1 MYYNEKTGNFAL
13 AQPNLTESIVDEVT
27 HEITETIVGL
37 DPDYVLIADKPSED
51 YIYDGSKWVAKV
63 IVLPTDSELKAI
75 GLPYTL
81 NGVEYQ
87 VPLDSDAQSIITALT
102 VGYITATI
110 TNTVTAITISTVIQF
125 SNGTHM
131 PITTP
136 DFIAFATWF
145 KDKRS
150 SFFAIS

>member
-13 AQPNLTESIVDEVT
+13 TQPNITESVIDEVT
-27 HEITETIVGL
+27 NEMTEVNIGL
-37 DPDYVLIADKPSED
+37 DPDYVLIVDKPSED
-51 YIYDGSKWVAKV
+51 YIYDGSKWVYKV
-63 IVLPTDSELKAI
+63 PVPLTDSELKAI
-75 GLPYTL
+75 GIPYTL
-81 NGVEYQ
+81 NGVVYQ
-87 VPLDSDAQSIITALT
+87 VPIDSDAQSIITALT
-102 VGYITATI
+102 VGYIAANM
-110 TNTVTAITISTVIQF
+110 TNTVTPTTISTVIRF

-150 SFFAIS
+150 SFFAIV

>member
-1 MYYNEKTGNFAL
+1 MYYNEKTGNFAIT
-13 AQPNLTESIVDEVT
+13 QPNLTESIIDEVT
-27 HEITETIVGL
+27 SEITEAIVGL
-37 DPDYVLIADKPSED
+37 DADYVLIADKPSDD
-51 YIYDGSKWVAKV
+51 YIYDGTQWIAKAPV
-63 IVLPTDSELKAI
+63 TLTDSQLKAI

-102 VGYITATI
+102 VGYIAANI
-110 TNTVTAITISTVIQF
+110 TNTVTATTISTVIRF
-125 SNGTHM
+125 SNGTNM

-136 DFIAFATWF
+136 DWIDFATWF

-150 SFFAIS
+150 SFFAIV

>member
-13 AQPNLTESIVDEVT
+13 TQPNLIENVIDEIT
-27 HEITETIVGL
+27 NEITETIVGL
-37 DPDYVLIADKPSED
+37 DIDYVLIADKPSED
-51 YIYDGSKWVAKV
+51 YIFDGSEWVAKV
-63 IVLPTDSELKAI
+63 QVPPTDSQLKAI

-102 VGYITATI
+102 VGYIAANI
-110 TNTVTAITISTVIQF
+110 TNTVTATTISTVIRF
-125 SNGTHM
+125 SNGTNM

-136 DFIAFATWF
+136 DWIAFATWF

-150 SFFAIS
+150 SFFAIV

>member
-13 AQPNLTESIVDEVT
+13 VQPNLIDSVIDEVT
-27 HEITETIVGL
+27 NEMIESIVGL
-37 DPDYVLIADKPSED
+37 DPDYVLIPDKPSDD
-51 YIYDGSKWVAKV
+51 YIFDGIQWVAKV
-63 IVLPTDSELKAI
+63 PAPLTDSELKAI

-102 VGYITATI
+102 VGYIAANM
-110 TNTVTAITISTVIQF
+110 TNTVTSTTISTVIRF
-125 SNGTHM
+125 SNGINM

-136 DFIAFATWF
+136 DWIAFATWF

-150 SFFAIS
+150 SFFAIV

>member
-13 AQPNLTESIVDEVT
+13 TQPNLIESVIDEVT
-27 HEITETIVGL
+27 HEMAEVIIGL
-37 DPDYVLIADKPSED
+37 DTDYVLIADKPSED
-51 YIYDGSKWVAKV
+51 YIYDGSQWVAKV
-63 IVLPTDSELKAI
+63 PVSLTDSDLKSI
-75 GLPYTL
+75 GMPYTL
-81 NGVEYQ
+81 NGIEYQ

-102 VGYITATI
+102 VGYIAANI
-110 TNTVTAITISTVIQF
+110 TSTVTATTISTVIQF

>member
-1 MYYNEKTGNFAL
+1 MYYNEKTGNFAIT
-13 AQPNLTESIVDEVT
+13 QPNITENVIDEVT
-27 HEITETIVGL
+27 SEITEVIVGL

-51 YIYDGSKWVAKV
+51 YIYDGTQWVTKV
-63 IVLPTDSELKAI
+63 PVPLTDSELKAI
-75 GLPYTL
+75 GLPYAL

-102 VGYITATI
+102 VGYIAANM
-110 TNTVTAITISTVIQF
+110 TNTVTDATISTVIQF

>member
-13 AQPNLTESIVDEVT
+13 AQPNLTESVIDEVT
-27 HEITETIVGL
+27 SEITEVVVGL
-37 DPDYVLIADKPSED
+37 DTDYVLIADKPSED
-51 YIYDGSKWVAKV
+51 YIYDGTQWVAKV
-63 IVLPTDSELKAI
+63 PVPLTDSELKAI

-81 NGVEYQ
+81 NGEEYQ

-110 TNTVTAITISTVIQF
+110 TNTVTATTINTVIRF

>member
-1 MYYNEKTGNFAL
+1 MYYNEKTGNFAIT
-13 AQPNLTESIVDEVT
+13 QPNITENIIDEET
-27 HEITETIVGL
+27 NEITEVVIGR
-37 DPDYVLIADKPSED
+37 DQDYVIIEDKPSED
-51 YIYDGSKWVAKV
+51 YFYDGTQWVAKV
-63 IVLPTDSELKAI
+63 PVPLTDSELKAI
-75 GLPYTL
+75 GMPYTL
-81 NGVEYQ
+81 NGTEYQ

-102 VGYITATI
+102 VGYIAANM
-110 TNTVTAITISTVIQF
+110 TNTVTPTTISTVIRF

-150 SFFAIS
+150 SFFAIV